1 MFNEDDVEMAYC
13 SRDGQIRD
21 ALSEADIDFYPLR
34 KLSVSEV
41 RRVIKTYKPDI
52 VHAHDAAASV
62 VASLSGFKQ
71 DIVSHMHVNHESMSK
86 VNLRTV
92 LLLLSSVRFKH
103 IYWVSKSSYDT
114 YLFKN
119 IISRKSSILYNV
131 MNRNAI
137 LDRVE
142 QDHESYDYDVVY
154 IGRLTYQKNPQ
165 RLIKV
170 FKLALD
176 LNPDMKIAIIGTGDL
191 MDEAMT
197 ISQIAGIQKKLSFLG
212 FKSNPL
218 KILHDAKVM
227 TMTSRFEG
235 TPMCALEAMAV
246 GVPIVTTPTDGLVDL
261 LTDGSEGYLSDDDE
275 ILAHRIV
282 DIVTDHDLHDRL
294 SGNIV
299 KKFVSLNDLKEY
311 KKEIWSI
318 YSAILG

>member
-1 MFNEDDVEMAYC
+1 MTYRLTFVVVQFISCIADGLLEDLSAVKQQQGGYTMDKVKVLHLLQSNQFSGAENVVFQIISMFNEDDVEMAYC

-119 IISRKSSILYNV
+119 IISRKKFNSI
-131 MNRNAI
+131 
-137 LDRVE
+137 
-142 QDHESYDYDVVY
+142 
-154 IGRLTYQKNPQ
+154 
-165 RLIKV
+165 
-170 FKLALD
+170 
-176 LNPDMKIAIIGTGDL
+176 
-191 MDEAMT
+191 
-197 ISQIAGIQKKLSFLG
+197 
-212 FKSNPL
+212 
-218 KILHDAKVM
+218 
-227 TMTSRFEG
+227 
-235 TPMCALEAMAV
+235 
-246 GVPIVTTPTDGLVDL
+246 
-261 LTDGSEGYLSDDDE
+261 
-275 ILAHRIV
+275 
-282 DIVTDHDLHDRL
+282 
-294 SGNIV
+294 
-299 KKFVSLNDLKEY
+299 
-311 KKEIWSI
+311 
-318 YSAILG
+318 